1 MTSAVLVDLV
11 RCMGCRSCQVACKA
25 WNDHPG
31 EITHCLGSY
40 DNPASFSADTWS
52 LIRFNEID
60 DAGKLYWVF
69 NKLQCMHCENPG
81 CVSVCPVGALEKTPE
96 GPVIY
101 DDQKCIACHRCQA
114 ACPFGVPSYAG
125 QEKQGVM
132 SKCTF
137 CAERIAEGYEPAC
150 VKTCSTDALVFGDR
164 AGLIA
169 EGRRRISTRPEKY
182 LNHIYGEKEAGGTSW
197 MYISPVAF
205 DKVGFPE
212 V

>member
-1 MTSAVLVDLV
+1 MNSAILVDLV

-25 WNDHPG
+25 WNELSA

-52 LIRFNEID
+52 LVRFREIE
-60 DAGKLYWVF
+60 DAGTLDWVF
-69 NKLQCMHCENPG
+69 TKLQCRHCDSPG
-81 CVSVCPVGALEKTPE
+81 CVAVCPVGSLVKTPE

-101 DDQKCIACHRCQA
+101 DDQKCIACRRCQA
-114 ACPFGVPSYAG
+114 ACPFGVPSYEG

-132 SKCTF
+132 RKCTF
-137 CAERIAEGYEPAC
+137 CAERIADGLEPAC

-164 AGLIA
+164 AELIA
-169 EGRRRISTRPEKY
+169 EGMRRISERPEKY
-182 LNHIYGEKEAGGTSW
+182 EHHIYGENEAGGTSW
-197 MYISPVAF
+197 MYLSPVPF
-205 DKVGFPE
+205 DKVGFPN